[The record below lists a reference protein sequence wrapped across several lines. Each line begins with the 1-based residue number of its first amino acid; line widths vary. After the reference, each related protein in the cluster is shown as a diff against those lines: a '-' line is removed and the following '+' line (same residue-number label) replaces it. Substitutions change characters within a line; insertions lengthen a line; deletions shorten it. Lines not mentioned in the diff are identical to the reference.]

1 MASHGQSRDLIG
13 RTLEWFEFILVNPRR
28 EKDVQKCHPRN
39 LIAAESTLIP
49 EPNGSAE
56 EKEYFIDM
64 FGLFLKMCRDGIAV
78 NNCGDTR
85 ELPQQKKLTS
95 AQKLTNQQASIDCKT
110 PSTSDETPHKQ

>member
-1 MASHGQSRDLIG
+1 
-13 RTLEWFEFILVNPRR
+13 VNPRL

-78 NNCGDTR
+78 TNCGDTR
-85 ELPQQKKLTS
+85 ELPQQQILTS

-110 PSTSDETPHKQ
+110 PSTSDETPHKQGPSTVWRFHPFHVPLGLRAS